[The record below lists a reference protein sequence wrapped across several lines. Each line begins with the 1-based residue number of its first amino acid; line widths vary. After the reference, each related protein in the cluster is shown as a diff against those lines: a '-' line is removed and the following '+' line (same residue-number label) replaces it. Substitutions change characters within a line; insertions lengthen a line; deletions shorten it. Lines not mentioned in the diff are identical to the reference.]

1 MTTFD
6 DFLILENYTEILN
19 EVQIQFNRNKDID
32 YGNAVIMAGGA
43 GSGKGFILNNLVGI
57 QGKVFDVDA
66 LKTLAMKAPNINK
79 RVQDEFG
86 KSLEKM
92 NLKNP
97 DDVFSLHTIIG
108 DELKLPKKAEQ
119 AFFASVIAGDANR
132 KPNVIFDVTLKDMQ
146 KFDKIARSLERV
158 GYDKKKIHIVWV
170 VNDIT
175 VAMEQNKSRS
185 RTVPEHILVNTH
197 TGVNTTMQS
206 IVKMGEDV
214 RQYIDGDIFFAF
226 AKANVDTEYV
236 DGGSKQGKVFTS
248 KNLDKNGKPKGYK
261 SGYMKKATY
270 IHIKKVGKA
279 PLSLDQIS
287 KDILR
292 KIDDY
297 TPNNT
302 KWSD

>member
-6 DFLILENYTEILN
+6 DFLLLENYTEILN

-86 KSLEKM
+86 KSLENM

-261 SGYMKKATY
+261 AGYMKKATY
-270 IHIKKVGKA
+270 VHIKKVGKA

-302 KWSD
+302 NWSE